1 MSPQTQ
7 EYSRFHWLIWFLIFF
22 SGWSCQNLNSLLSRD
37 PKSEIPASILFL
49 KSPRK
54 MNTTFFRDGSA
65 HYRCIQWEPGKST
78 GYVEKI
84 EFSFIA
90 YDPSFITKINSE
102 FGNETVESY
111 KLIWNRKVGKFQRDK
126 SEKKIIF
133 VYKDSFFKET
143 KGDTI
148 ESLLQNQ
155 IAYKENKS
163 SIDELEIFELSGD
176 TATLLEE
183 GNRSEI
189 GGENRWS
196 HNLGSNQFFTSSSTY
211 TKINNQT
218 VVTEHT
224 STHYDYH
231 QLSFEWNETEPDKLF
246 FKPIFKE
253 NNLQLYFVPPYT
265 NGLTTK
271 TKEPFGYKRM
281 GDFLLNEEMK

>member
-1 MSPQTQ
+1 
-7 EYSRFHWLIWFLIFF
+7 
-22 SGWSCQNLNSLLSRD
+22 
-37 PKSEIPASILFL
+37 
-49 KSPRK
+49 

-253 NNLQLYFVPPYT
+253 NNIQLYFVPPYT

-281 GDFLLNEEMK
+281 GDFLLKEEMK